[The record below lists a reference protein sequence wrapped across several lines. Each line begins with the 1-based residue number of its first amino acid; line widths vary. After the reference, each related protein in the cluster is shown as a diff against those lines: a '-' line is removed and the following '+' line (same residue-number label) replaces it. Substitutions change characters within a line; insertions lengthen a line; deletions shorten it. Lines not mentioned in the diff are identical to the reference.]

1 MINTPQVQGADALVQ
16 KIKRVRAAAV
26 GVLTDPQIENLL
38 IRRVRAR
45 FAQGVAPDGTPWPGL
60 LESTIASKRRH
71 GFKKP
76 EALLQASGR
85 LFAAL
90 QIIRGNNTGLLS
102 GNTGAG
108 FRIGINDPVAAEY
121 GRLHNYGL
129 GGQEQRQFVGLSRLD
144 VVAVSGLLRRNLKSI
159 AKA

>member
-1 MINTPQVQGADALVQ
+1 MSDTPQVQGATALVQ
-16 KIKRVRAAAV
+16 KLKRVRAASV
-26 GVLTDPQIENLL
+26 GVLTDPQIADLL

-45 FAQGVAPDGTPWPGL
+45 FAQGVSPDGTPWPGL
-60 LESTIASKRRH
+60 FESTISTKRRH
-71 GFKKP
+71 GTKKP
-76 EALLQASGR
+76 EALLQDSGR
-85 LFAAL
+85 LFKAL
-90 QIIRGNNTGLLS
+90 QIIKGSNASLLV

-108 FRIGINDPVAAEY
+108 FRIGINDPIAAEY

-129 GGQEQRQFVGLSRLD
+129 AGQERRQFIGLSRLD